1 MPVAVQSMLFK
12 VWELEPLKNV
22 KFGIYGPPGSG
33 KTYALST
40 LPDKARP
47 VFIADFDNG
56 LRSLK
61 NAGKCDDIYFQY
73 YDSWDRFM
81 SMFHKLC
88 SSGTVK
94 LGAETITPKTFVIDS
109 WTNLE
114 ERKRTEMFKGVEH
127 SHKLAKWGEF
137 LEKDKGFLLQLQTLK
152 MNVVVLFHNNAIYEE
167 ATKVMWEQAITYGAA
182 SGMPSRLPGFFD
194 EFYYSV
200 AKIPPVGATK
210 KREYNWITAASRTL
224 TVRTRSGL
232 PTSIPQ
238 DFSKIFNRK
247 ENEDVQNSKSGNS
260 NNKRSD

>member
-1 MPVAVQSMLFK
+1 MRVSDLKQSEHL
-12 VWELEPLKNV
+12 

-33 KTYALST
+33 KTYSLST
-40 LPDKARP
+40 LPDEARP

-61 NAGKCDDIYFQY
+61 NAGKCDNIYFQY
-73 YDSWDRFM
+73 YDSWDRFI

-88 SSGTVK
+88 SSGTVQ
-94 LGAETITPKTFVIDS
+94 LGAETVIPKTFVIDS

-114 ERKRTEMFKGVEH
+114 ERKFASMFKNADKGD
-127 SHKLAKWGEF
+127 KLKIWGEF
-137 LEKDKGFLLQLQTLK
+137 LEKDRGFLLQLQALK
-152 MNVVVLFHNNAIYEE
+152 FNVVVLFHNNTTYEE
-167 ATKVMWEQAITYGAA
+167 ATKTMWEQPITYGAN

-200 AKIPPVGATK
+200 AKIPPAGATK

-238 DFSKIFNRK
+238 NFSKIFNRK
-247 ENEDVQNSKSGNS
+247 ENEDVQNSESGDS
-260 NNKRSD
+260 DNKRSD